1 MECNGNVK
9 TDYRT
14 ERRSIKTEVKE
25 YVKSRTIKK
34 EGDVWNKVGRGRRR
48 GKKMLRFF
56 NVHLL
61 ER

>member
-9 TDYRT
+9 SDYRT

-56 NVHLL
+56 IVHLL